1 MVSARL
7 GVNSP
12 FNLDSKSFPSL
23 SVAAMP
29 PSRRAIWEA
38 EDLADPSKSE
48 STQLNSSSCS

>member
-1 MVSARL
+1 VVSARL